1 MERKFQIGVM
11 GSAAD
16 LEYAQESRDIAYE
29 IGKFIAQREGV
40 FVYGAEKDVDSLPT
54 VASRGAKD
62 AGGLVVGITYGSKKD
77 IWEEST
83 DIVIPC
89 NLERGGGRETV
100 LVNSCDS
107 IIAISGGSGT
117 LTELAIAYQANI
129 PTVALKGYG
138 GWADKLAGT
147 YIDDRRRRL
156 VASASSAEEAVDMAF
171 EAAEEYRNQHS

>member
-62 AGGLVVGITYGSKKD
+62 AGGLVVGITYGSKKRY
-77 IWEEST
+77 
-83 DIVIPC
+83 
-89 NLERGGGRETV
+89 LGGEHRHCHPVQPRARRWPG
-100 LVNSCDS
+100 
-107 IIAISGGSGT
+107 
-117 LTELAIAYQANI
+117 
-129 PTVALKGYG
+129 
-138 GWADKLAGT
+138 
-147 YIDDRRRRL
+147 DRTRK
-156 VASASSAEEAVDMAF
+156 
-171 EAAEEYRNQHS
+171 